1 MRRLPLLLL
10 PLVLLAA
17 CTASETRVSEL
28 LPVADRERAPDV
40 VAGTVDGGTLAL
52 ADLDGPVVV
61 NFWASWCGPC
71 VREAPELRNLALAYG
86 ERGVRFVGV
95 NVNDSATNARRFE
108 RDLDIPYPSWVD
120 ASVEISASFGGIGPS
135 AMPTTILL
143 DAEHRVA
150 VRLIGA
156 VTYTQV
162 RSYLDPLLEEAGR

>member
-1 MRRLPLLLL
+1 MRRLLLFSLML
-10 PLVLLAA
+10 TMLVA
-17 CTASETRVSEL
+17 CTASEARVSRL
-28 LPVADRERAPDV
+28 LPAEDREAAPAV
-40 VAGTVDGGTLAL
+40 VAETLDGDMLAL
-52 ADLDGPVVV
+52 ADLEGPVLV

-86 ERGVRFVGV
+86 DQGVSFVGV

-108 RDLDIPYPSWVD
+108 RELDIPFPSWVD
-120 ASVEISASFGGIGPS
+120 RSVEISASFGGIGPS

-156 VTYTQV
+156 VTFSQV
-162 RSYLDPLLEEAGR
+162 REYLDPLVAEAAR